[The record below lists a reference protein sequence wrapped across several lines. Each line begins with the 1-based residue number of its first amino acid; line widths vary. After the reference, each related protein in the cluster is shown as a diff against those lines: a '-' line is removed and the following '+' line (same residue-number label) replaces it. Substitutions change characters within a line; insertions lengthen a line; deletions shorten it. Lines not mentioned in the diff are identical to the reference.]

1 MAKYSKKAQEKI
13 GEVMSEFKK
22 GKLKTSAGKKVTDR
36 DQAIAIGISEADQ
49 AGYKVPPPP
58 DKEESSKQSGKK
70 RSPKQS
76 GKGKADSQ
84 KSGSKASSA
93 QPKQSKKKEN

>member
-49 AGYKVPPPP
+49 AGYKVPELP
-58 DKEESSKQSGKK
+58 DKKRSSKQSNKK
-70 RSPKQS
+70 TTSKQS
-76 GKGKADSQ
+76 DKKTS
-84 KSGSKASSA
+84 SK
-93 QPKQSKKKEN
+93 QQKQSKK